1 MVIRRE
7 ADGQVTEHIRKSSQ
21 KAAEL
26 HGEKKSVSRNNPDKQ
41 AFCRTSIKYNG
52 KYAY

>member
-7 ADGQVTEHIRKSSQ
+7 ADGQNTELIRKSSQ

-26 HGEKKSVSRNNPDKQ
+26 PGEKKSPEIILISRHFAEPQ
-41 AFCRTSIKYNG
+41 
-52 KYAY
+52 